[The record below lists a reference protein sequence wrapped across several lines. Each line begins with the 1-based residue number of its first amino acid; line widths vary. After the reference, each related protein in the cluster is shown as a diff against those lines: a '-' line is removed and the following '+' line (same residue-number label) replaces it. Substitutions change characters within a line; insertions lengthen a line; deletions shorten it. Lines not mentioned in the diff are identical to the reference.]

1 MSVLRGTFQEHSIAW
16 VPYLFVSIGTGIH
29 SVSAEQE
36 REVLTFLK
44 HMDQYLIDCR
54 ALQAVGFRY
63 VGGL

>member
-1 MSVLRGTFQEHSIAW
+1 MSVLRGTFHEHSIAW
-16 VPYLFVSIGTGIH
+16 VPYLFVYIGNGIH

-44 HMDQYLIDCR
+44 HMDQYLIDCG
-54 ALQAVGFRY
+54 AIQAVGFRY